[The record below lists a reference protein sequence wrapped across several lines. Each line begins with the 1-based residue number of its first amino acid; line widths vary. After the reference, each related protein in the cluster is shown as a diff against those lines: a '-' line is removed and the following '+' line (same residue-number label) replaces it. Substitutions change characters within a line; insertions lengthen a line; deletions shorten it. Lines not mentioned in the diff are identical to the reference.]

1 MTIAE
6 LRSGI
11 MATQGMTSADSTQS
25 TGGGTLG
32 SGSASDPDSLENNF
46 LTMLTTELKNQ
57 DPMNPMDSSQMV
69 TQLSQISA
77 SQGIADLKNLT
88 QTELMAM
95 LGGQRLSS
103 SQLIGKTV
111 DYKLNDLS
119 VKGASTNYSGTLD
132 TATGSTDTITLK
144 ITDQNNNVVKTIS
157 VSPNASGQYTWQWDG
172 KNDAGNPVAVGSYQV
187 AATASDGTTVP
198 VLESNKVN
206 KVTFTNDGGTELI
219 FDDGDTTDIQNVAT
233 IEA

>member
-1 MTIAE
+1 MTVSMNPTNMLGAQDA
-6 LRSGI
+6 G
-11 MATQGMTSADSTQS
+11 S
-25 TGGGTLG
+25 TGSNQAAAGTG
-32 SGSASDPDSLENNF
+32 SDSGPGSLENNF
-46 LTMLTTELKNQ
+46 LTMLTTELQNQ

-77 SQGIADLKNLT
+77 SQGISDLKNLT

-111 DYKLNDLS
+111 DYKLDSVS
-119 VKGASTNYSGTLD
+119 VKNPSNNYSGTLD
-132 TATGSTDTITLK
+132 SPTGSNGVISVK
-144 ITDQNNNVVKTIS
+144 ITDQNNTVVKTIS
-157 VSPNASGQYTWQWDG
+157 VSPNASGQYDWQWDG
-172 KNDAGNPVAVGSYQV
+172 KDDSGKPVSLGSYKV
-187 AATASDGTTVP
+187 SAATSDGTTVP

-206 KVTFTNDGGTELI
+206 KVNFTDDGGTELI